1 MHMMIV
7 AILEDC
13 PLQSA
18 RVVKLLEQHGHQ
30 PVACANGDQ
39 FVAQFRLQRCDAML
53 LDWEVPGQNGV
64 EVLKWARAKLPPTLP
79 ILMVTQRDDEED
91 IVLALEHGADDYLQ
105 KPIRERELLARLNA
119 QFRKQQRL
127 GDPEASFEAG
137 GYTFNPEAR
146 SVSFPG
152 GKATL
157 PAREFALA
165 TLLFRN
171 LGRILTKDFLSQ
183 RIWGQADRKYDASLA
198 TYVSNL
204 RSALGLR
211 PRNGMVISTV
221 YNYGYRLERV

>member
-1 MHMMIV
+1 MMIV

-13 PLQSA
+13 PLQTAS
-18 RVVKLLEQHGHQ
+18 VVKLLEQYGHQ
-30 PVACANGDQ
+30 AVACADGDQ
-39 FVAQFRLQRCDAML
+39 FVAQFRQQRCDAML
-53 LDWEVPGQNGV
+53 LDWEVPGRNGV
-64 EVLKWARAKLPPTLP
+64 EVLKWARAKLPPALP

-127 GDPEASFEAG
+127 GNPEASFEAG
-137 GYTFNPEAR
+137 GYTFHPEAR
-146 SVSFPG
+146 SVSLPG
-152 GKATL
+152 GKAATL

>member
-1 MHMMIV
+1 
-7 AILEDC
+7 
-13 PLQSA
+13 
-18 RVVKLLEQHGHQ
+18 
-30 PVACANGDQ
+30 
-39 FVAQFRLQRCDAML
+39 ML
-53 LDWEVPGQNGV
+53 LDWEVPGRDGV
-64 EVLKWARAKLPPTLP
+64 EVLKWARAKLPQALP

-119 QFRKQQRL
+119 QFRKQLRL

-137 GYTFNPEAR
+137 GYTFSPEAR

>member
-1 MHMMIV
+1 MIV

-13 PLQSA
+13 PLQVA
-18 RVVKLLEQHGHQ
+18 RFVELLEQHGHQ
-30 PVACANGDQ
+30 AIACGNGDH
-39 FVAQFRLQRCDAML
+39 FVARFQEQNCNAML
-53 LDWEVPGQNGV
+53 LDWEVPGRSGID
-64 EVLKWARAKLPPTLP
+64 VLKWARAKLPSGLP

-91 IVLALEHGADDYLQ
+91 IVQALERGADDYLQ
-105 KPIRERELLARLNA
+105 KPIRERELLARLAA

-127 GDPEASFEAG
+127 GEPDAEFEAG
-137 GYTFNPEAR
+137 GYRFSPEAR
-146 SVSFPG
+146 SVSFNG
-152 GKATL
+152 EKVML

-171 LGRILTKDFLSQ
+171 LGRILTKDFLSL
-183 RIWGQADRKYDASLA
+183 RIWGLADRKYDASLA

-211 PRNGMVISTV
+211 PRNGIVISTV